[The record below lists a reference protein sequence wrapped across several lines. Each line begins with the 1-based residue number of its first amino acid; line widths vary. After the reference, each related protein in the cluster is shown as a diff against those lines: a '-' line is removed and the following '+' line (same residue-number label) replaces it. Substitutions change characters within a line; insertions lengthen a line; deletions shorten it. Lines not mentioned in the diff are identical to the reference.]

1 METAFETIQ
10 RTSTI
15 SFPGLF
21 GSFSINPP
29 ASFSLFGRSIYFYG
43 VIIALGFLLGITYCA
58 KRSARFGIREDDLY
72 DLVLWLIPL
81 SILGA
86 RLYFVLF
93 KLDYYIANPGEILAI
108 WNGGLAIYGGVIAG
122 VIVMVLVCR
131 HKKIPWQAML
141 DLIVYGLLIG
151 QILGR
156 WGNFM
161 NREAFG
167 AQTDIFCR
175 MQPTAPDGSFIC
187 VHPTF
192 LYESLWNLAGFVGLV
207 IWEKKGGRRYDGQA
221 ALGYF
226 FWYGLGRTWI
236 EGLRTDSL
244 YIGQTNIRVSQL
256 LSAVL
261 CLLSLTL
268 LIVNARRKHPPEK
281 LYVNRV
287 AAAAVQIAEGENEGK
302 KEDTQHE

>member
-81 SILGA
+81 
-86 RLYFVLF
+86 YFVLF
-93 KLDYYIANPGEILAI
+93 KLDYYIAHPGEILAI

-167 AQTDIFCR
+167 AETGVFCR
-175 MQPTAPDGSFIC
+175 MGLTAPDGTTIY

-192 LYESLWNLAGFVGLV
+192 LYESLWNLAGLV
-207 IWEKKGGRRYDGQA
+207 FLIVWERRGGRRYDGQA

-268 LIVNARRKHPPEK
+268 LIVNARRKHPPEE

-287 AAAAVQIAEGENEGK
+287 AAAAVQIAEGENEEK